1 MTGGV
6 AGGVGGRTGDE
17 GVGIVDLM
25 DFLDVEEAGR
35 GVCVSGDFLTD
46 GGEDFFAGVLGVSF
60 GDDLET
66 GLKTADELLDDD
78 EAEFEVEEPDFL
90 DRIFIQNS
98 FPKLG

>member
-17 GVGIVDLM
+17 GVGIVDLK
-25 DFLDVEEAGR
+25 DFLDVEVAGR

-46 GGEDFFAGVLGVSF
+46 VGEDFFAGVLGVSF

-66 GLKTADELLDDD
+66 GLNTADDLLDDD
-78 EAEFEVEEPDFL
+78 AEFEVEEPDFF

>member
-17 GVGIVDLM
+17 GGGIVDLM
-25 DFLDVEEAGR
+25 DFLDVEMAGR

-46 GGEDFFAGVLGVSF
+46 GEEDFFAGVLGVSF
-60 GDDLET
+60 GDDMET
-66 GLKTADELLDDD
+66 GLNTADDLLDED
-78 EAEFEVEEPDFL
+78 AEFEVEEPDFL